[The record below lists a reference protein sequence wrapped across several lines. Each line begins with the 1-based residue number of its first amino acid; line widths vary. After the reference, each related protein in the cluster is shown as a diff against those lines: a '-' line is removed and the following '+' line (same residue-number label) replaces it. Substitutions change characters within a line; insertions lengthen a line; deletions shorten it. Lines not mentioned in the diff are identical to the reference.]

1 MKVTRTYTQSKRA
14 EAAAATRR
22 RILDATVALAER
34 KATLEIVLADV
45 AERAGVSVQTVLRHF
60 GTRDAL
66 LEAALVHGAEQVAG
80 ERETPVGDVD
90 AAVRII
96 FDHYDRRGDAV
107 IGFLGQERRDGKIN
121 EMTTQG
127 RALHREWVRQVF
139 GPLLPDPPDDREAT
153 VDLLVVAT
161 DVYTWKL
168 LVRDRGLARVDAEAR
183 VRRLIHAV
191 LPGGEP

>member
-1 MKVTRTYTQSKRA
+1 MKETRTYHQSKRA

-60 GTRDAL
+60 GARDAL
-66 LEAALVHGAEQVAG
+66 LEAALVHGAEQVAE

-107 IGFLGQERRDGKIN
+107 IGFLGQ
-121 EMTTQG
+121 
-127 RALHREWVRQVF
+127 
-139 GPLLPDPPDDREAT
+139 
-153 VDLLVVAT
+153 
-161 DVYTWKL
+161 
-168 LVRDRGLARVDAEAR
+168 
-183 VRRLIHAV
+183 
-191 LPGGEP
+191 